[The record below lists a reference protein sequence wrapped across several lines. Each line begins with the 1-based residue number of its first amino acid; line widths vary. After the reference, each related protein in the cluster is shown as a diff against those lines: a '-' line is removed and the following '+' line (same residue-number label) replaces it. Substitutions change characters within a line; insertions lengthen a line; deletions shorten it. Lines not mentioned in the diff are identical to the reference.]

1 MLRTSCSRAIT
12 YLANPSELP
21 SWHRRGGCA
30 AGADGVVGQVPKQF
44 LTKSPNSGCQ
54 STRENSMLYLT
65 YHPGA
70 SRHPSC
76 ARRGVRSDL
85 PSTEF
90 LLGRLQ
96 FLCRGLRSD
105 VLSGN
110 RRAPELPLKIQRDLA
125 AVKAAI
131 LDENLVRAV
140 AGDNDTGKVDARDVG
155 FERFQVDA
163 GFAIREF
170 SDLYADASK
179 EIKIG

>member
-85 PSTEF
+85 PSM
-90 LLGRLQ
+90 LLPW
-96 FLCRGLRSD
+96 
-105 VLSGN
+105 N
-110 RRAPELPLKIQRDLA
+110 RRGGSQVEISP
-125 AVKAAI
+125 
-131 LDENLVRAV
+131 
-140 AGDNDTGKVDARDVG
+140 NDSYHPPSLDVG
-155 FERFQVDA
+155 
-163 GFAIREF
+163 
-170 SDLYADASK
+170 
-179 EIKIG
+179 